1 MKVYFY
7 HTQDIQYILK
17 RMEKGEF
24 PPHFLYGATKLERHG
39 IGVVWHRS
47 RLGMARWR
55 MMIYNLWQILMRREH
70 FDAIYATHYRGI
82 ELLIFLRALGL
93 YRKPIVIWHHQ
104 PVVRSQSIW
113 REFLGKFFYKGIDEM
128 FFFSR
133 KLIEDSLKVGK
144 VRPERMHLGHWG
156 ADLGFYD
163 RILAR
168 HEKRKGFIST
178 GKEMRDMK
186 TLVRAF
192 NAAYTTEA
200 LLDIYIGRKNGEV
213 DYEMLFRSMEIR
225 DNVHIHYPQGLLP
238 YELALEV
245 NRAAC
250 VVVCCMETKYT
261 VGLTTVVEAIA
272 LGLPVICSRNPQMP
286 VNLEAEG
293 CGISVAYGDE
303 EGWRKAITYIQ
314 EHPEEARKMGQRG
327 RTLAEREFNDERC
340 ADEVAALLKEV
351 IAR

>member
-1 MKVYFY
+1 
-7 HTQDIQYILK
+7 
-17 RMEKGEF
+17 
-24 PPHFLYGATKLERHG
+24 
-39 IGVVWHRS
+39 
-47 RLGMARWR
+47 
-55 MMIYNLWQILMRREH
+55 
-70 FDAIYATHYRGI
+70 
-82 ELLIFLRALGL
+82 
-93 YRKPIVIWHHQ
+93 
-104 PVVRSQSIW
+104 
-113 REFLGKFFYKGIDEM
+113 
-128 FFFSR
+128 
-133 KLIEDSLKVGK
+133 
-144 VRPERMHLGHWG
+144 
-156 ADLGFYD
+156 
-163 RILAR
+163 
-168 HEKRKGFIST
+168 
-178 GKEMRDMK
+178 
-186 TLVRAF
+186 
-192 NAAYTTEA
+192 
-200 LLDIYIGRKNGEV
+200 
-213 DYEMLFRSMEIR
+213 MEIR

-261 VGLTTVVEAIA
+261 VGLTTVVEAMA

-314 EHPEEARKMGQRG
+314 EHPEEVRKMGQRG